1 MPVQDVSIAS
11 VETKQKSVSSP
22 SPKVTRNI
30 SPNKNRWRKRPNVAE
45 EKALIQ
51 SAVAGDQNAF
61 EVLHK
66 RYYGQVFAFCMRM
79 LNGRSDV
86 EDAVQQVFLE
96 CWRSLYRF
104 EGRSLFSTWLIKIA
118 IHTCLS
124 TYRKNSRMVLSQDSD
139 NPASERSVNVLWASE
154 PRTPDDNLT
163 SSSKRRIISRIIDR
177 MTIKKKTVFIL
188 SDIQGMTA
196 PEISG
201 ILGIPDATVRTRLF
215 HARKEFQTSVNRN
228 PAYRDLFDSALAK
241 SSPSEPAA

>member
-1 MPVQDVSIAS
+1 MPTPDAVQVT
-11 VETKQKSVSSP
+11 VYKKP
-22 SPKVTRNI
+22 STY
-30 SPNKNRWRKRPNVAE
+30 SMGSAPNSFKKKRKKWSQEYKDAE
-45 EKALIQ
+45 AKLIRE
-51 SAVAGDQNAF
+51 AVAGSQKSF
-61 EVLHK
+61 SVLYN
-66 RYYGQVFAFCMRM
+66 RYHGQVFAFCMRM
-79 LNGRSDV
+79 LNGKSDV

-124 TYRKNSRMVLSQDSD
+124 IYRKTSRTVLSIDADVSHADKGQ
-139 NPASERSVNVLWASE
+139 EVLWASE
-154 PRTPDDNLT
+154 PETPHEQL
-163 SSSKRRIISRIIDR
+163 SSTRKRHVIEKIIDR

-215 HARKEFQTSVNRN
+215 HARKEFQLSINRN
-228 PAYRDLFDSALAK
+228 PVYKDLLGRVKKEKTRLA
-241 SSPSEPAA
+241 